1 MHKKKLSAG
10 FNTEFQAPPA
20 TKCNDV
26 MITTG
31 EVIKDPKNIRSSFMA
46 IMTVNAHY
54 VHFFRYDGVNKNIDM
69 KQRII
74 SIEFS

>member
-1 MHKKKLSAG
+1 
-10 FNTEFQAPPA
+10 
-20 TKCNDV
+20 

-69 KQRII
+69 KQRIL